1 MSDIHAKWPA
11 KLVND
16 AICIQEGIDPEKEW
30 VEKQFAELSTRQ
42 QSRWKIDK
50 IRKYLLECFCE
61 PKAVENKIAQIIQ
74 TRYEESIRT
83 GKIIRIQEKIYVVY

>member
-1 MSDIHAKWPA
+1 MGDINAKWPA
-11 KLVND
+11 KLVNN
-16 AICIQEGIDPEKEW
+16 AICVSSGLDPEQEW

-61 PKAVENKIAQIIQ
+61 PKAVENKITQIVQ
-74 TRYEESIRT
+74 HRYEESMRT
-83 GKIIRIQEKIYVVY
+83 GNRIRV